1 LKSRENKTLFDAVF
15 RGDISEIQ
23 TILDNGID
31 VNSVDADNRTP
42 LIHASI
48 DKNIDLVKAL
58 IDWGAN
64 ITIKDFQGM
73 TALHFAAQNYD
84 LALCKHLVENGAE
97 VDAQDDN
104 GNTPLWR
111 AEFESGG
118 STELQDYLISNGA
131 NENLKNNH
139 DVSPK
144 DLRDG

>member
-1 LKSRENKTLFDAVF
+1 LKNRENKALFDAVF
-15 RGDISEIQ
+15 RGDISEVK
-23 TILDNGID
+23 TVLDSGVGVD
-31 VNSVDADNRTP
+31 SVDADNRTA

-48 DKNIDLVKAL
+48 DKNLDLAKAL

-64 ITIKDFQGM
+64 VNVKDFQDM

-84 LALCKHLVENGAE
+84 LALCKCLVENGAE

-118 STELQDYLISNGA
+118 STELQDYLTKNGA
-131 NENLKNNH
+131 NEDLKNNH